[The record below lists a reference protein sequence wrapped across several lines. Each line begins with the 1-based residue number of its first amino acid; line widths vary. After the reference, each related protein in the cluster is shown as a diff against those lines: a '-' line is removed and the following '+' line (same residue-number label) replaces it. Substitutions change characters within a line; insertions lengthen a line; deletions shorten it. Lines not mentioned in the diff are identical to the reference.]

1 MKSEQIYIKT
11 RNHRKERNTYL
22 AKKSKIAKYNKQ
34 KALVEQYADL
44 RHQLKEA
51 GDYEALRKL
60 PLDSNPNRLR
70 QRDQIDGRPRGYMN
84 KFGISRVNF
93 RRLAH
98 LGQIPGVH
106 KGSW

>member
-1 MKSEQIYIKT
+1 M
-11 RNHRKERNTYL
+11 

-34 KALVEQYADL
+34 KALVEQYSDL